1 MVLIGNLYFLKL
13 MISMRL
19 KMKLTTFPHQVLN
32 QLALKVVIVCFGN
45 RNLYKFTNQQF

>member
-13 MISMRL
+13 IILMMI

-32 QLALKVVIVCFGN
+32 QFALKVVIICFGN
-45 RNLYKFTNQQF
+45 LNLYKLTNRQF